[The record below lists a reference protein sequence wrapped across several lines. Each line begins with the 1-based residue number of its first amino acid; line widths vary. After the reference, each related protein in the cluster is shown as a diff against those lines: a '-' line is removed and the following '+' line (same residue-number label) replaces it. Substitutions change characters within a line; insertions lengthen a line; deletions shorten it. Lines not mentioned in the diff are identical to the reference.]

1 MRMSPRKWAMLV
13 IYGLILSVLL
23 NIILLAIAA
32 SKGGKKAL
40 GEPFDPFSPRGP
52 GGPRIG
58 VDAMDRAGVCKT
70 GVGGGWGWGWGW
82 VGGWGC

>member
-1 MRMSPRKWAMLV
+1 MRSSSSMRMSPRKWAMLV

-40 GEPFDPFSPRGP
+40 GEPFDPFSPEALKAP
-52 GGPRIG
+52 SPSSLLS
-58 VDAMDRAGVCKT
+58 MMNL
-70 GVGGGWGWGWGW
+70 
-82 VGGWGC
+82 